1 MVEVY
6 EVGIATGDPMLMK
19 TRHFSAYL
27 QVAEYLCTAEL
38 DLNNEERKEMENKG
52 EIIID
57 ATRAR
62 KMGIETRSQYVLLR
76 KA

>member
-1 MVEVY
+1 MVEIY
-6 EVGIATGDPMLMK
+6 EVGIAPGDPMLMK

-38 DLNNEERKEMENKG
+38 DLNDEERKEMEDKG
-52 EIIID
+52 EVIIN

-62 KMGIETRSQYVLLR
+62 KMGIETKSQYILLR